1 MIATTFFSSLTY
13 ALMRAG
19 GQGIPFSASFAA
31 VTFLVVTVLQF

>member
-19 GQGIPFSASFAA
+19 GEGLPFSAIFAA
-31 VTFLVVTVLQF
+31 VTFFAVTVMQF